1 MSLTVATASLRRL
14 TGVTTR
20 DANPDNDGQRWS
32 SFKFHTRTLQ
42 PGATTQLTT
51 GFGAISRGAGVR
63 IPTVTDVSGT
73 ITFDQTKSTIPL
85 VSEDVFAATPT
96 KVELD
101 GDAKK
106 GQSFDPQV
114 RRGDDLNVTAADQP
128 SLAANRNVDLRPKE
142 QNVND
147 RARTTRFKDK
157 IQMCVVPPFFS
168 FCLSPTVDRTIE
180 QRNDDAW
187 AEVAHFYNA
196 YQETV
201 VRGLEAGTAAKCQW
215 QASSQLRR

>member
-1 MSLTVATASLRRL
+1 M
-14 TGVTTR
+14 
-20 DANPDNDGQRWS
+20 
-32 SFKFHTRTLQ
+32 
-42 PGATTQLTT
+42 
-51 GFGAISRGAGVR
+51 
-63 IPTVTDVSGT
+63 DVSGT

-85 VSEDVFAATPT
+85 VLEDVFAATPT

-101 GDAKK
+101 GDAEK

-114 RRGDDLNVTAADQP
+114 RWGDDLNVMAANQP
-128 SLAANRNVDLRPKE
+128 SLAANGNVDLRLKE

-147 RARTTRFKDK
+147 RVQTTRFKDK

-168 FCLSPTVDRTIE
+168 FCLSPTIDRTIE
-180 QRNDDAW
+180 QRNDDTW
-187 AEVAHFYNA
+187 AKVAHFYNA